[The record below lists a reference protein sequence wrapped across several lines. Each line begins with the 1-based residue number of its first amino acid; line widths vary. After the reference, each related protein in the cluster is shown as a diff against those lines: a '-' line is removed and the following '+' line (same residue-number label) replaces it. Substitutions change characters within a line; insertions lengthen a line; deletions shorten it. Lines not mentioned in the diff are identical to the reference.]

1 MPTWLIDHSLNISIL
16 VLHIAVLAALVCALV
31 AERRARRAEC
41 RAAGVKMAVDYLAA
55 RIGVSPNEI
64 CEAHYAEHP
73 DCRPRGAA

>member
-1 MPTWLIDHSLNISIL
+1 MPTWLIDHS
-16 VLHIAVLAALVCALV
+16 VTIALLGTLYCAV
-31 AERRARRAEC
+31 IAGWRARRAEC
-41 RAAGVKMAVDYLAA
+41 RAAELKIAVDYLAA